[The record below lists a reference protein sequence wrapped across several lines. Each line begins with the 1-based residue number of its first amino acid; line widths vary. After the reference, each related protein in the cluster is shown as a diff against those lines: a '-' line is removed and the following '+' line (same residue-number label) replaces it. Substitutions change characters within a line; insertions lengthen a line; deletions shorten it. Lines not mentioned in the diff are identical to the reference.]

1 MNLINIVWV
10 FVVWNV
16 IFDES
21 DQLNNN
27 EKKDWNI
34 KQALFIIT

>member
-1 MNLINIVWV
+1 MNMINIVWV

-21 DQLNNN
+21 DQQSDN
-27 EKKDWNI
+27 EKWDWNI
-34 KQALFIIT
+34 KLALFIIS